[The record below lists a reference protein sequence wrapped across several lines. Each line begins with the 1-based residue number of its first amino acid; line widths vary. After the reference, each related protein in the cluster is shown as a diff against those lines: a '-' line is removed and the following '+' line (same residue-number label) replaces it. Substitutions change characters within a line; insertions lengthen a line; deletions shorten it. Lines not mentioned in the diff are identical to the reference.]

1 MKTVIYN
8 QGYNRVEN
16 YQIISIERAKL
27 NRLLDEERR
36 TIETLADSVK
46 QQIETTQNLLLTDVQ
61 AIWNNIQNHSLIK
74 TVQKR
79 INILTDAYPQFLT
92 QVETVRQRLKKR
104 IIESLEIDKFT
115 VQTSVVFC

>member
-27 NRLLDEERR
+27 NCLLDEERR
-36 TIETLADSVK
+36 TIQTLVNSVK
-46 QQIETTQNLLLTDVQ
+46 RQIETTQNLSLTDVQ
-61 AIWNNIQNHSLIK
+61 TIWNNIQNHSLVK
-74 TVQKR
+74 TVRKR

-104 IIESLEIDKFT
+104 IIESLEIAKFT
-115 VQTSVVFC
+115 AQTATVFC

>member
-8 QGYNRVEN
+8 QGYNCVEN

-36 TIETLADSVK
+36 TIETIADSVK
-46 QQIETTQNLLLTDVQ
+46 QQIETTQNLSLTDVQ
-61 AIWNNIQNHSLIK
+61 AIWNNIQNHSLVK
-74 TVQKR
+74 TVRKR

-92 QVETVRQRLKKR
+92 QVETARQRLKNQ
-104 IIESLEIDKFT
+104 IIESLEIAKFT
-115 VQTSVVFC
+115 AQTATVFC